1 MVYSDNIPKK
11 QVARMLGLS
20 ETTIVRLVKKNDLP
34 LPYRLGGRTFYS
46 KTEVVQWEKDK
57 KLIRGFGPKNGH

>member
-20 ETTIVRLVKKNDLP
+20 ETTIVRLVKKNDFP
-34 LPYRLGGRTFYS
+34 LPYRLGGGTFYS
-46 KTEVVQWEKDK
+46 KT
-57 KLIRGFGPKNGH
+57 